1 MGALIRVSLFRSK
14 LRGVEEGAAEIGA
27 VGKSGSG
34 REPCAL
40 VSAKSRAQIRCTGQ
54 SNCRWSYIA
63 VPWFYDARQCQTVG
77 DL

>member
-40 VSAKSRAQIRCTGQ
+40 VSA
-54 SNCRWSYIA
+54 
-63 VPWFYDARQCQTVG
+63 
-77 DL
+77 